1 MMSKCPKCK
10 KEYGKGIETCIN
22 CNATLV
28 DDFNY
33 DQEVF
38 LKSVSGS
45 IEAGRIE
52 SLLKAHGIPVLRKHK
67 DAGGVYLEIY
77 MGMSAAG
84 IDLYV
89 PSRFLEEAREII
101 ASEMD
106 ENDSIIE
113 DYNES
118 ERYIRKRRFRAWIIL
133 LFFVPGIIWLIISI
147 IARIIRVIM

>member
-1 MMSKCPKCK
+1 MPKYQKCK
-10 KEYGKGIETCIN
+10 KGNCIN
-22 CNATLV
+22 
-28 DDFNY
+28 DDTQQIDKLDEFNY

-45 IEAGRIE
+45 VEAGMIE
-52 SLLKAHGIPVLRKHK
+52 SLLEAHGIPVLKKHK

-89 PSRFLEEAREII
+89 PSRFLEKAKEIVG
-101 ASEMD
+101 SEIHKDAIIENYD
-106 ENDSIIE
+106 ENL
-113 DYNES
+113 NEK
-118 ERYIRKRRFRAWIIL
+118 YIKKRRFRAWIIL

-147 IARIIRVIM
+147 VARIIQIIT